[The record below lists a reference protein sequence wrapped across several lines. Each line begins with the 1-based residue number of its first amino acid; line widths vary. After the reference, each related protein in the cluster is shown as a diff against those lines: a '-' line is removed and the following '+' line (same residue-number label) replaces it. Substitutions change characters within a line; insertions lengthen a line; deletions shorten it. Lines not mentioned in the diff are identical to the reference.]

1 MSGPPSRGL
10 SAGTA
15 RTLEVTIVAASLL
28 ALVLIFQPFSL
39 GLFSVGAAA
48 IVIVGLLF
56 NLVPLCRPGV
66 TWGAL
71 ARAVLVI
78 VVIFAVVTALSLGAA
93 VLYAAWVAPG
103 D

>member
-1 MSGPPSRGL
+1 MSGTSSRGL
-10 SAGTA
+10 SARGA

-66 TWGAL
+66 TWGTL
-71 ARAVLVI
+71 ARALVVI
-78 VVIFAVVTALSLGAA
+78 VVIFAIVTALSLGAA